1 MKVAQEIDVDGVTII
16 INTDNKLEAKIPP
29 SSGEAFDI
37 KSLPAKQWETGSKIV
52 ALDSQGN
59 AYTFLEDKKFYKD
72 VAVSLQLKSSEYV
85 TDKTRSVLV
94 VRVTNL
100 KDFEAANVE
109 FAFSTGSTVVN
120 GEQTSQTLTLTAN
133 ETRSFEYIVEHENST
148 YVSATVFVVGD
159 MESQNNSESLS
170 IPAKTPA
177 RDTTVNNVFTDQ
189 CPMVSGYVV
198 GYQDQPLIF
207 RGQTLGLDQQGEDQN
222 TNVIK
227 RANLKGLQIQFDQ
240 VSSVIVRADD
250 PTGYAGDSWAPLL
263 YKRNADNTS
272 IESSYV
278 VTGTYQPE
286 TVSTRHYTF
295 DAASGLFT
303 FDESYP
309 YPYAL
314 IFIRTSN
321 GGTCKYQSV
330 WINATTL
337 DSEVKETKD
346 TYVVEGI
353 PGSNYRISPLDLEGY
368 SVDISGSV
376 EYNGFNYFKV
386 NYIGFGDMTGYRI
399 VTNVSDFNSQVRS
412 SAEHDWE
419 TDQYTLKAISLSTK
433 YRVDVTLPINT
444 AQNFTIKGDVYDVNE
459 TAGDIAITHIGGG
472 INVVTSDRVTATNN
486 IISDRITITFA

>member
-16 INTDNKLEAKIPP
+16 INTDNKLEAKIHP

-37 KSLPAKQWETGSKIV
+37 KSLPEKQWEDGSKVV
-52 ALDSQGN
+52 ALDPNGN
-59 AYTFLEDKKFYKD
+59 AYVFPQDKKFYKD

-100 KDFEAANVE
+100 KDFETANVE

-120 GEQTSQTLTLTAN
+120 GEQTSQTLTLAAN

-159 MESQNNSESLS
+159 MESQNNSASLS

-177 RDTTVNNVFTDQ
+177 SDTTVNNVFTDQ
-189 CPMVSGYVV
+189 CPMASGYVV

-207 RGQTLGLDQQGEDQN
+207 RSQTDGLDQGYNQN
-222 TNVIK
+222 TNVVK
-227 RANLKGLQIQFDQ
+227 RADLKGLQIQFDQ
-240 VSSVIVRADD
+240 VSSVIVKADD
-250 PTGYAGDSWAPLL
+250 PTNYSSAAWASLL

-272 IESSYV
+272 IESSYI
-278 VTGTYQPE
+278 
-286 TVSTRHYTF
+286 STRTEVREAISTRYYTF

-321 GGTCKYQSV
+321 GDTCKYQSV

-353 PGSNYRISPLDLEGY
+353 PESNYHISPLERD
-368 SVDISGSV
+368 SVDISGSI
-376 EYNGFNYFKV
+376 EYDGFNSFKV

-399 VTNVSDFNSQVRS
+399 VTDYYSFADQVRS
-412 SAEHDWE
+412 FKEYDWE
-419 TDQYTLKAISLSTK
+419 TDQYVFKAISLNTK
-433 YRVDVTLPINT
+433 YRVDVTLPANT
-444 AQNFTIKGDVYDVNE
+444 AQNFTIKGDSSGVNE
-459 TAGDIAITHIGGG
+459 TAGDIAITHIAGG
-472 INVVTSDRVTATNN
+472 ISVVTSDRVAATNN
-486 IISDRITITFA
+486 IIANFITITFV

>member
-37 KSLPAKQWETGSKIV
+37 KSLPEKQWETGSKIV
-52 ALDSQGN
+52 ALDPQGN

-100 KDFEAANVE
+100 KDFETANVE

-133 ETRSFEYIVEHENST
+133 ETRSFEYIVEHKNST

-177 RDTTVNNVFTDQ
+177 SDTTVNNVFTDQ

-207 RGQTLGLDQQGEDQN
+207 RGQTDGLDQGVNQN

-240 VSSVIVRADD
+240 VSSVIVKAGGPTDD
-250 PTGYAGDSWAPLL
+250 ANVDWALLL

-278 VTGTYQPE
+278 STYAPQQE
-286 TVSTRHYTF
+286 TVSTHHYTF

-321 GGTCKYQSV
+321 GDTCKYQSV
-330 WINATTL
+330 LINATTL
-337 DSEVKETKD
+337 DSEVEETKD

-353 PGSNYRISPLDLEGY
+353 PESNYRISPLDLEGD

-399 VTNVSDFNSQVRS
+399 VTSAYYFNSQVRS
-412 SAEHDWE
+412 SAEYDWE
-419 TDQYTLKAISLSTK
+419 TDQYTLKAISLTTK

-444 AQNFTIKGDVYDVNE
+444 AQNFTIKGNVYDVNE
-459 TAGDIAITHIGGG
+459 TAGDIAITHIEGG

-486 IISDRITITFA
+486 IIYDRITITFA

>member
-1 MKVAQEIDVDGVTII
+1 MVTRVVTEHDVDNVTIH
-16 INTDNKLEAKIPP
+16 INSENKLECKTQGGGVNLNA
-29 SSGEAFDI
+29 
-37 KSLPAKQWETGSKIV
+37 LPEKQWEDGSKVV
-52 ALDSQGN
+52 ALDPSGN
-59 AYTFLEDKKFYKD
+59 AYVFPQDKKFYKD
-72 VAVSLQLKSSEYV
+72 VAVSLQLKSSQYV

-189 CPMVSGYVV
+189 CPMASGYVV

-207 RGQTLGLDQQGEDQN
+207 RGQTLAVYQENDQN

-250 PTGYAGDSWAPLL
+250 PTGYAGDSWASLL

-278 VTGTYQPE
+278 STRTYLQE
-286 TVSTRHYTF
+286 TVSTHHYTF

-321 GGTCKYQSV
+321 GDTCKYQSV

-353 PGSNYRISPLDLEGY
+353 PESNYRISPLETD

-419 TDQYTLKAISLSTK
+419 TDQYTFKAISLSTK

-444 AQNFTIKGDVYDVNE
+444 AQNFTIKGNVYDVDE

-486 IISDRITITFA
+486 ITSDRITITFA

>member
-1 MKVAQEIDVDGVTII
+1 MKVAQELDVDGVTII
-16 INTDNKLEAKIPP
+16 INTDNKLEAKIPS

-37 KSLPAKQWETGSKIV
+37 KSLPEKQWEDGSKAV
-52 ALDSQGN
+52 ALDPQGN
-59 AYTFLEDKKFYKD
+59 AYVFPQDKKFYKD

-85 TDKTRSVLV
+85 NDKTRSVLIA
-94 VRVTNL
+94 RVTNL
-100 KDFEAANVE
+100 KDFETANIE

-133 ETRSFEYIVEHENST
+133 ETRSFEYVVEHDNST
-148 YVSATVFVVGD
+148 YVSATVFVLGD
-159 MESQNNSESLS
+159 VEGQNNSASLS

-177 RDTTVNNVFTDQ
+177 SDTTVNNVFTDQ

-207 RGQTLGLDQQGEDQN
+207 RGQTDGLEQGYNQN

-227 RANLKGLQIQFDQ
+227 RANLKGLQIQFYQ

-250 PTGYAGDSWAPLL
+250 PTNYSSDSWASLL

-278 VTGTYQPE
+278 STGGTHPVT
-286 TVSTRHYTF
+286 VFTRHYTF

-303 FDESYP
+303 FSEDYP

-314 IFIRTSN
+314 IFIRASN
-321 GGTCKYQSV
+321 GDTCKYQSV

-353 PGSNYRISPLDLEGY
+353 PESNYRISPLERD
-368 SVDISGSV
+368 SVDISGSI
-376 EYNGFNYFKV
+376 EYDGFNFFKV

-399 VTNVSDFNSQVRS
+399 VTDYYEFTGQVRGFK
-412 SAEHDWE
+412 EYDWE
-419 TDQYTLKAISLSTK
+419 TGQDVIKAISLNTK
-433 YRVDVTLPINT
+433 YRVDVTLPVNT
-444 AQNFTIKGDVYDVNE
+444 AQNFTIKGDISGVNE
-459 TAGDIAITHIGGG
+459 TAGDIAITRVNGG
-472 INVVTSDRVTATNN
+472 INVVTSDRVSATNN

>member
-1 MKVAQEIDVDGVTII
+1 MVTRVVTEHDVDNVTIH
-16 INTDNKLEAKIPP
+16 INSENKLECKTQGGGVNLNA
-29 SSGEAFDI
+29 
-37 KSLPAKQWETGSKIV
+37 LPEKQWEDGSKVV
-52 ALDSQGN
+52 ALDPSGN
-59 AYTFLEDKKFYKD
+59 AYVFPQDKKFYKD
-72 VAVSLQLKSSEYV
+72 VAVDLQLKSSAYV
-85 TDKTRSVLV
+85 TDKTRSVLIA
-94 VRVTNL
+94 RVTNL
-100 KDFEAANVE
+100 KDFDTANVE
-109 FAFSTGSTVVN
+109 FTFSTGSTIEN
-120 GEQTSQTLTLTAN
+120 GEQTSQTVTLLAN
-133 ETRSFEYIVEHENST
+133 ETRSFEYVVEHDNST
-148 YVSATVFVVGD
+148 YVSATVYVVGD
-159 MESQNNSESLS
+159 VEGQNNYAYLN

-177 RDTTVNNVFTDQ
+177 SDTTVDNVFTDQ

-207 RGQTLGLDQQGEDQN
+207 RSQTDDLDQGYNQN

-227 RANLKGLQIQFDQ
+227 RANLKGLQIQFDR
-240 VSSVIVRADD
+240 VSSVIVKADD
-250 PTGYAGDSWAPLL
+250 PAGYSINSWAPLL

-278 VTGTYQPE
+278 STSTSGPT
-286 TVSTRHYTF
+286 TVSTHHYTF

-303 FDESYP
+303 FNESYP

-321 GGTCKYQSV
+321 GDTCKYQSV

-353 PGSNYRISPLDLEGY
+353 PESNYRISSLESD

-376 EYNGFNYFKV
+376 EYDGFNNFKV

-399 VTNVSDFNSQVRS
+399 VTDSYNFDVQVRS
-412 SAEHDWE
+412 FDVAYDWG
-419 TDQYTLKAISLSTK
+419 TGQYVLQAIALNTK
-433 YRVDVTLPINT
+433 YRVDVTLPVNT
-444 AQNFTIKGDVYDVNE
+444 AQNFTIKGDSSGVNE
-459 TAGDIAITHIGGG
+459 TAGDIAITHIVGG

-486 IISDRITITFA
+486 IISNRITISFV

>member
-1 MKVAQEIDVDGVTII
+1 MKVAQNIDVDGVTII
-16 INTDNKLEAKIPP
+16 INTDNKLEAKIP
-29 SSGEAFDI
+29 SKFGEGFDI
-37 KSLPAKQWETGSKIV
+37 KSLPEKQWETGSRVV

-59 AYTFLEDKKFYKD
+59 AYVFPQDKKFYKD

-85 TDKTRSVLV
+85 NDKTRSVLV

-100 KDFEAANVE
+100 KDFETAGVE

-133 ETRSFEYIVEHENST
+133 ETRSFEYVVEHENST
-148 YVSATVFVVGD
+148 YVSATVFVIGD
-159 MESQNNSESLS
+159 MESQNDSASLS

-177 RDTTVNNVFTDQ
+177 SDTTVNNVFTDQ
-189 CPMVSGYVV
+189 CPMASGYVV

-207 RGQTLGLDQQGEDQN
+207 RGQTDGLEQGYNQN

-227 RANLKGLQIQFDQ
+227 RANLKGLQIQFDR
-240 VSSVIVRADD
+240 VSSVIVKADD
-250 PTGYAGDSWAPLL
+250 PTGYSGDSWASLL

-278 VTGTYQPE
+278 STRTQLRE
-286 TVSTRHYTF
+286 SVSTRHYTF

-303 FDESYP
+303 FNESYP

-321 GGTCKYQSV
+321 GDTCKYQSV

-353 PGSNYRISPLDLEGY
+353 PESNYRISSLERD

-376 EYNGFNYFKV
+376 EYDGFNDFKI

-399 VTNVSDFNSQVRS
+399 VTDSDSFIDQVRS
-412 SAEHDWE
+412 VEKYDWR
-419 TDQYTLKAISLSTK
+419 TGKYVSKAISLNTK
-433 YRVDVTLPINT
+433 YRVDVTLPVNT
-444 AQNFTIKGDVYDVNE
+444 AQNFTIKGDTSGINE
-459 TAGDIAITHIGGG
+459 TAGDIAITHIDGG

-486 IISDRITITFA
+486 IISERITITFAQG

>member
-29 SSGEAFDI
+29 SSGGAFDI
-37 KSLPAKQWETGSKIV
+37 KSLPEKQWETGSKIV
-52 ALDSQGN
+52 ALDPQGN

-85 TDKTRSVLV
+85 TDKTRSVLA

-100 KDFEAANVE
+100 KDFEVANVE

-159 MESQNNSESLS
+159 MESQNNSASLS

-207 RGQTLGLDQQGEDQN
+207 RGQTGELDQVKYQN

-240 VSSVIVRADD
+240 VSSVIVKAKD
-250 PTGYAGDSWAPLL
+250 PIGYGGDIWAPLL

-309 YPYAL
+309 YAYAL

-321 GGTCKYQSV
+321 GDTCKYQSV

-346 TYVVEGI
+346 IYVVEGI
-353 PGSNYRISPLDLEGY
+353 PESNYRISPLEGV

-412 SAEHDWE
+412 SMEYDWYA
-419 TDQYTLKAISLSTK
+419 DQYTLKAISLSTK
-433 YRVDVTLPINT
+433 YLVDVTLPINT
-444 AQNFTIKGDVYDVNE
+444 AQNFTIKGNVYGVNE
-459 TAGDIAITHIGGG
+459 TAGDIAITHIEGG

-486 IISDRITITFA
+486 IIYDRITITFA

>member
-37 KSLPAKQWETGSKIV
+37 KSLPEKQWETGSKIV
-52 ALDSQGN
+52 ALDPQGN

-72 VAVSLQLKSSEYV
+72 VAISLQLKSSEYV
-85 TDKTRSVLV
+85 TDKTRSVLA

-100 KDFEAANVE
+100 KDFETANVE

-148 YVSATVFVVGD
+148 YVGATVFVVGD
-159 MESQNNSESLS
+159 MESQNNSASLI

-177 RDTTVNNVFTDQ
+177 SDTTVNNVFTDQ
-189 CPMVSGYVV
+189 CPMASGYVV

-207 RGQTLGLDQQGEDQN
+207 RSQTDDLDQGYNQN

-240 VSSVIVRADD
+240 VSSVIVKAEDQTDD
-250 PTGYAGDSWAPLL
+250 SGDGWASSL
-263 YKRNADNTS
+263 YKRNANNTS

-278 VTGTYQPE
+278 RTSTQRPE
-286 TVSTRHYTF
+286 TVSRFHYTF
-295 DAASGLFT
+295 DAVSGLFT
-303 FDESYP
+303 FNESYP

-321 GGTCKYQSV
+321 GDTCKYQSV

-353 PGSNYRISPLDLEGY
+353 PESNYRISPLERD
-368 SVDISGSV
+368 SVDISGSI
-376 EYNGFNYFKV
+376 EYDGFNYFKV

-399 VTNVSDFNSQVRS
+399 VIDGYSFNRQVRS
-412 SAEHDWE
+412 FMEYDPE
-419 TDQYTLKAISLSTK
+419 TDQDVLKAISLNTK

-444 AQNFTIKGDVYDVNE
+444 AQNFTLKGDVSNVNE
-459 TAGDIAITHIGGG
+459 TAGDIAIARIEGG
-472 INVVTSDRVTATNN
+472 IKVVTSDRVGATNN